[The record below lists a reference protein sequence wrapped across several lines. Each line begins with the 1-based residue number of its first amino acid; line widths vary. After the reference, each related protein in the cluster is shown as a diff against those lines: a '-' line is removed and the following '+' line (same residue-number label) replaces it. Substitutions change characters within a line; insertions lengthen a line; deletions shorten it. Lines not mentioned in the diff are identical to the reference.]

1 MTKFTVLKRI
11 CESSTPSGCNNWT
24 MFASVSSLC
33 RSLPIFGKIKLISM
47 HAIMDKD
54 VICSWKMYPWLS
66 EQLYAKAWESYA
78 TFTRVRSLYTPC
90 KMLQDAVKEIP
101 LQEVM
106 ASILKGK
113 WDHERTKFSLPPL
126 MNLVSI
132 LSYTID
138 DSLYLYEL

>member
-1 MTKFTVLKRI
+1 
-11 CESSTPSGCNNWT
+11 

-33 RSLPIFGKIKLISM
+33 RSLPIFGKVKLISM
-47 HAIMDKD
+47 HAIVDKD
-54 VICSWKMYPWLS
+54 VICSWKMHPWLS
-66 EQLYAKAWESYA
+66 EQLYAKTWESYA
-78 TFTRVRSLYTPC
+78 TFTRVRSLNTPC

-138 DSLYLYEL
+138 DYLYLYEL